1 MKAPQGIRKN
11 HLNQGPH
18 RSMAAQHEK
27 TRLPDPEDISG
38 DGPASAPQGLLGN
51 HRNAGGGATDGFAA
65 THNTTRLNDA
75 HILPINIMDKE

>member
-27 TRLPDPEDISG
+27 TTLPDPEDISG
-38 DGPASAPQGLLGN
+38 DGGPDAPDGLLKN
-51 HRNAGGGATDGFAA
+51 HRNAGGGGTHGMGA
-65 THNTTRLNDA
+65 THNLTRIHDA
-75 HILPINIMDKE
+75 HELPTDFMDKE